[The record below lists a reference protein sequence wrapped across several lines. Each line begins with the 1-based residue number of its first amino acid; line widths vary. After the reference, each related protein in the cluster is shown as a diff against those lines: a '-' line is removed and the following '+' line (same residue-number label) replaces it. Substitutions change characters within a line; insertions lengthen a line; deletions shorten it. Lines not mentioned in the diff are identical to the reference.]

1 MNRRLFNS
9 TAIIWLQQG
18 ILWALSGTT
27 LVCAQVQNP
36 AATERGELRP
46 RGTYTAELIEAFL
59 EEERHRTPKARTDSP
74 MGEFEKVLLRQRD
87 VPPCTKPN
95 VRLEEVHDFT
105 PGSEKLDVMFYEKK
119 NSEQQARAN
128 AWTSTKVAYDPLLFT
143 RKDTGKPDFWQFFA
157 HRLELECL
165 PTRFRFV
172 NIGSKRYMEFREGE
186 KAWTK

>member
-9 TAIIWLQQG
+9 TAFLGILPG
-18 ILWALSGTT
+18 ILWAVSGVT
-27 LVCAQVQNP
+27 LVSAQVENP
-36 AATERGELRP
+36 DAPEGELRP
-46 RGTYTAELIEAFL
+46 RGTYTAELIDAFL

-74 MGEFEKVLLRQRD
+74 MGEFSSELLKQRD
-87 VPPCTKPN
+87 VPICAKPN

-105 PGSEKLDVMFYEKK
+105 PGSERLDAVFYDKK
-119 NSEQQARAN
+119 NSEQQAQAK
-128 AWTSTKVAYDPLLFT
+128 AWSGIKVAYEPLLFT

-172 NIGSKRYMEFREGE
+172 NIASKRYMEFREGE
-186 KAWTK
+186 RAWAK